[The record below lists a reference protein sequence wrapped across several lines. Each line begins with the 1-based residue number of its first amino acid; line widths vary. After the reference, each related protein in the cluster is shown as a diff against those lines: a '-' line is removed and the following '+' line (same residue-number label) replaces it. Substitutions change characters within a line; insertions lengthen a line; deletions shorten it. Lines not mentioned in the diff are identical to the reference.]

1 MVEFKAVIADPKK
14 GISYSTTIGGH
25 QANSLIGK
33 KIGEEID
40 GIFVDLPGY
49 KLRITGGSDKTGTP
63 MRRDIPGGR
72 RKRVL
77 TTKGVG
83 FKPKDKGVRRRK
95 TFRGNAISQ
104 EISQLNLR
112 VTKRGPRS
120 IEDSL
125 KAREATE

>member
-1 MVEFKAVIADPKK
+1 MVEFKAIIADPKSGK
-14 GISYSTTIGGH
+14 SYSTMIGGH

-33 KIGEEID
+33 KIGDEID

-63 MRRDIPGGR
+63 MRRDIPGAR
-72 RKRVL
+72 KKRVL
-77 TTKGVG
+77 VTRGVG
-83 FKPKDKGVRRRK
+83 FNPKDKGVRKRK
-95 TFRGNAISQ
+95 TFRGNAISP

-125 KAREATE
+125 KAKEAAK

>member
-1 MVEFKAVIADPKK
+1 MEFKAIIADPRTGK
-14 GISYSTTIGGH
+14 SYSTTIGGH
-25 QANSLIGK
+25 QANSLVGK

-49 KLRITGGSDKTGTP
+49 KLKITGGSDRTGTP
-63 MRRDIPGGR
+63 MRRDIPGA
-72 RKRVL
+72 RKKKVL
-77 TTKGVG
+77 VTKGVG
-83 FKPKDKGVRRRK
+83 FKPKDKGVRKRRSL
-95 TFRGNAISQ
+95 RGNSISQ

-125 KAREATE
+125 KAREAAQ

>member
-1 MVEFKAVIADPKK
+1 MVEFKAIIADPKS
-14 GISYSTTIGGH
+14 GTSYSTMIGGH
-25 QANSLIGK
+25 QANSLVGKRIGD
-33 KIGEEID
+33 EID

-49 KLRITGGSDKTGTP
+49 KLKITGGSDKTGTP

-72 RKRVL
+72 KKRVL
-77 TTKGVG
+77 VTKGVG
-83 FKPKDKGVRRRK
+83 FRPKDKGVRKRK

-112 VTKRGPRS
+112 VTQRGPRS

-125 KAREATE
+125 KAREAAK

>member
-1 MVEFKAVIADPKK
+1 MVEFKAIIADPKSGK
-14 GISYSTTIGGH
+14 SYSTMIGGH

-63 MRRDIPGGR
+63 MRRDIPSAR
-72 RKRVL
+72 KKRVL
-77 TTKGVG
+77 VTKGVG
-83 FKPKDKGVRRRK
+83 FNPRDKGVRKRK
-95 TFRGNAISQ
+95 TFRGDSISP

-112 VTKRGPRS
+112 VTTRGPRS

-125 KAREATE
+125 KAREAAK

>member
-1 MVEFKAVIADPKK
+1 LVEFKAIIADPKSGK
-14 GISYSTTIGGH
+14 SYSTTIGGH

-63 MRRDIPGGR
+63 MRRDIPGAR
-72 RKRVL
+72 KKRVL
-77 TTKGVG
+77 VTKGVG
-83 FKPKDKGVRRRK
+83 FNPRDKGVRKRK
-95 TFRGNAISQ
+95 TFRGDSISP

-112 VTKRGPRS
+112 VTMRGPRS

-125 KAREATE
+125 KAREATK

>member
-1 MVEFKAVIADPKK
+1 MEFKAIIADPKNGK
-14 GISYSTTIGGH
+14 SYHTMIGGH

-49 KLRITGGSDKTGTP
+49 KLKITGGSDKTGTP

-72 RKRVL
+72 KKKVL
-77 TTKGVG
+77 VTKGVG

-95 TFRGNAISQ
+95 MFRGNAISQ
-104 EISQLNLR
+104 DISQLNLQ